1 MLKAKAKRCLFG
13 PSDSGQVHQQ
23 YTQMMN
29 DQLKHAESEWNFNFN
44 EENPSMSAT
53 ARYAWEVVRSK
64 SVPPVYRTYRVF
76 DPKKNR
82 AEIEPEKGKGG
93 QPVKTRTGRKVV
105 NVKVVAKKQ
114 RTLTDLLPVKRTRH
128 VPSGGKKGERETVN
142 AVGNTSPDRIFG
154 VLTRSTS
161 RVHTRSTARR
171 HLVV

>member
-1 MLKAKAKRCLFG
+1 MG
-13 PSDSGQVHQQ
+13 
-23 YTQMMN
+23 
-29 DQLKHAESEWNFNFN
+29 FN

-82 AEIEPEKGKGG
+82 AETEPEKGKGG

-128 VPSGGKKGERETVN
+128 VPGREKGR
-142 AVGNTSPDRIFG
+142 AGNG
-154 VLTRSTS
+154 Q
-161 RVHTRSTARR
+161 
-171 HLVV
+171 